1 MTRRAPSAA
10 PKKDEATGTWRFVV
24 DLGQGADGKRR
35 QATRRGF
42 PTKKA
47 AQEELDKLRRSVTT
61 ATYVPPKRQTLGD
74 YLTADWLPAV
84 RRELAASTWE
94 SYDRNIRVHVVPRI
108 GGVQLQQVD
117 GALLTRFY
125 GDLLDSGRKRGN
137 QSPGLK
143 ARTVRYMHT
152 ILSGA
157 FDDAVRWQRLIVNPA
172 TRATPPSAGESKAP
186 EMRTWTGPQVRTFLD
201 LCEGDRYAPAFAFL
215 ALTGCRRGECLG
227 LRWSDVDLPAGTAA
241 IRQSVIP
248 LTKASGKGRE
258 GRIVARTKTDRAR
271 VIELDAAT
279 VATLRKWRRY
289 RRPRSSL
296 WTRATRTT
304 G

>member
-1 MTRRAPSAA
+1 
-10 PKKDEATGTWRFVV
+10 
-24 DLGQGADGKRR
+24 
-35 QATRRGF
+35 
-42 PTKKA
+42 
-47 AQEELDKLRRSVTT
+47 
-61 ATYVPPKRQTLGD
+61 
-74 YLTADWLPAV
+74 
-84 RRELAASTWE
+84 
-94 SYDRNIRVHVVPRI
+94 VHVVPRI

-137 QSPGLK
+137 QSAGLK
-143 ARTVRYMHT
+143 ARTVRYIHT

-157 FDDAVRWQRLIVNPA
+157 LDDAVKWQRLVVNPA

-186 EMRTWTGPQVRTFLD
+186 EMRTWTGAQVRRFLD

-215 ALTGCRRGECLG
+215 ALTGCRRGEALG
-227 LRWSDVDLPAGTAA
+227 LRWSDVDLPGGTAA

-271 VIELDAAT
+271 VIELDGAT
-279 VATLRKWRRY
+279 VATLRKWKATQAAEILAMDAGYQDHGLIFCRPDGLPHHPESFSTPPAAVRGPASDPA
-289 RRPRSSL
+289 PRSAPHVGDSRSSG
-296 WTRATRTT
+296 WRRRGHRVEATRSRLADDDVADLPARV
-304 G
+304 GRYADGRCGEGGSADLRGSEGG